1 MKIPLTPIRFLRYAE
16 QQFPNKLGIVCG
28 DVRLT
33 YVQVAE
39 RVRRLAGG
47 LHELGVAAG
56 VRVAFLSMNCH
67 RLIEAYYGVLEA
79 GAILLPLNIRLAPHE
94 LAFILRDAG
103 VKVLFVG
110 KDFVELANAFREDVP
125 GIEKFV
131 LLEGPPAADWLERKN
146 YDELLAGAKPA
157 RADFMQVDED
167 SVAELFYTSGASGN
181 PKGVMLTHRNVYL
194 HAMSVALAFNTG
206 LESIELHTIPLFHAN
221 GWGVV
226 HSLTLMGG
234 THVMVQRFETRE
246 VFRLI
251 QQEKVQ
257 SCSLVPTMATALV
270 NCPERPKYDIST
282 LNRVVMG

>member
-33 YVQVAE
+33 YAQFAD
-39 RVRRLAGG
+39 RARRLAGG
-47 LHELGVAAG
+47 LQSLGVAPG
-56 VRVAFLSMNCH
+56 DRVAFLSMNCH

-110 KDFVELANAFREDVP
+110 KEFVELANAFRKDAP

-131 LLEGPPAADWLERKN
+131 LLEGTPAADWLERRN
-146 YDELLAGAKPA
+146 YDGLLAGAKPV

-167 SVAELFYTSGASGN
+167 SVAELFYTSGTSAN

-206 LESIELHTIPLFHAN
+206 A
-221 GWGVV
+221 
-226 HSLTLMGG
+226 
-234 THVMVQRFETRE
+234 RE
-246 VFRLI
+246 H
-251 QQEKVQ
+251 
-257 SCSLVPTMATALV
+257 
-270 NCPERPKYDIST
+270 
-282 LNRVVMG
+282 